1 MKFGVTRTNK
11 FFIDNKIAQA
21 VYKSLLHQIG
31 REIMLLLVN
40 NVHEKIYHKESKQ
53 KEFRKG
59 VHPSCDLVVCYV
71 RMLSFSANQKL
82 VIFACTLLQNWNR
95 FFIL

>member
-1 MKFGVTRTNK
+1 MLTRIRK
-11 FFIDNKIAQA
+11 FFKDNKIAQA
-21 VYKSLLHQIG
+21 VYKSLLHQIA

-40 NVHEKIYHKESKQ
+40 NVHGKIHHKESKQ

-59 VHPSCDLVVCYV
+59 VHPSCDLVVCYI

-82 VIFACTLLQNWNR
+82 VIFACSLLQN
-95 FFIL
+95 